1 MVLVLGIGL
10 CGLAAAA
17 VGVAHQLLPRQ
28 FTVSQQRQIMTWEM
42 TRRWRVLPAG
52 QIFPATIA
60 YALPA
65 AAVNAS
71 QSLVLDARRL
81 GIGPQ
86 VGCAAAVSPSAAAA
100 LAASHCAAVLRAT
113 YLDSSGSLIVTI
125 GVAVMPDDQAAAQ
138 AARALAASGGGLAFA
153 VRALPVA
160 GTPASGFHDRQ
171 RQLIFAE
178 NAGPYVV
185 MSTAGFV
192 DGRRHV
198 QLPTDYYYDQEMTSL
213 ADSVA
218 QATGRVIGARP
229 AIPVCPGA
237 PGC

>member
-10 CGLAAAA
+10 CGLAVSA

-28 FTVSQQRQIMTWEM
+28 FTVSEQRRIMTWEM
-42 TRRWRVLPAG
+42 TRRWRVQTAG
-52 QIFPATIA
+52 EIFPVTVA
-60 YALPA
+60 YAIPA

-81 GIGPQ
+81 GIGSQ
-86 VGCAAAVSPSAAAA
+86 AGCAAAVSPSAATV
-100 LAASHCAAVLRAT
+100 LAASHCDAVLRAT
-113 YLDSSGSLIVTI
+113 YIDSSGSLVVTV
-125 GVAVMPDDQAAAQ
+125 GVAVMPDDQTAAK
-138 AARALAASGGGLAFA
+138 AARALTAPGGGIALA

-171 RQLIFAE
+171 RQLMFAE
-178 NAGPYVV
+178 NAGPYVI

-198 QLPTDYYYDQEMTSL
+198 RLATDYYYDQEMTGL
-213 ADSVA
+213 ADSLA

-229 AIPVCPGA
+229 AIPRCPGA
-237 PGC
+237 TGC

>member
-10 CGLAAAA
+10 CGLAASA

-28 FTVSQQRQIMTWEM
+28 FTVSQQRRIMTWEM
-42 TRRWRVLPAG
+42 TRRWRVLSAG
-52 QIFPATIA
+52 EIFPATIA

-71 QSLVLDARRL
+71 QNLVLDAHRL

-86 VGCAAAVSPSAAAA
+86 VGCAAAVSPAAATA

-113 YLDSSGSLIVTI
+113 YVDSSGSLVVTV
-125 GVAVMPDDQAAAQ
+125 GVAVMPDDQTAAQ
-138 AARALAASGGGLAFA
+138 AARALTAPGGGLALA

-171 RQLIFAE
+171 RQLAFAE
-178 NAGPYVV
+178 NAGPYVI

-198 QLPTDYYYDQEMTSL
+198 RLATDYYYDQEMTGL
-213 ADSVA
+213 ADSLA
-218 QATGRVIGARP
+218 RATGRLIGTRP
-229 AIPVCPGA
+229 SIPRCPGA